1 MRSMACLVAI
11 AASAA
16 PALAAPPSAEEAIAA
31 QVRGFADPT
40 ADLKLPGHEQ
50 DDKVLFLGRNDK
62 GEAMVVGLGLLPA
75 GQTPD
80 ELAPGT
86 LALLRTR
93 RSSPRGNTVPDP
105 VDVALAAKTGV
116 PLFVVGLWHKPSV
129 IWEILPGANGAQI
142 RTIDAKGVAGSWRPL
157 TP

>member
-1 MRSMACLVAI
+1 MRSMAWIVAM
-11 AASAA
+11 AAAA
-16 PALAAPPSAEEAIAA
+16 PAPAAPPSGEDAIAA
-31 QVRGFADPT
+31 QIRGFADPT

-62 GEAMVVGLGLLPA
+62 GEPVVLGLGLLPA

-93 RSSPRGNTVPDP
+93 RSSPHGNSVPDP
-105 VDVALAAKTGV
+105 VDVALAAKTRV
-116 PLFVVGLWHKPSV
+116 PLFVVGLWRKPPV
-129 IWEILPGANGAQI
+129 IWEIRPGASGAQL
-142 RTIDAKGVAGSWRPL
+142 RTIDAKGVPGSWQKL